1 MWRKREVEQAR
12 LLQEQRVM
20 DDYLAFLMNDS
31 ELDIDQ
37 VRFLF
42 LEQYPQEEYYM
53 ESFISDYL
61 S

>member
-12 LLQEQRVM
+12 ILQEQRSM
-20 DDYLAFLMNDS
+20 DEYLAFLINDR

-37 VRFLF
+37 VRFMF
-42 LEQYPQEEYYM
+42 LEQYPYEEHYM

>member
-1 MWRKREVEQAR
+1 MWRKREVEQVR
-12 LLQEQRVM
+12 IMEEQRAM
-20 DDYLAFLMNDS
+20 DEFLTFLLGDR

-42 LEQYPQEEYYM
+42 LEQYPHEEYYM

>member
-1 MWRKREVEQAR
+1 MWRKREVEQVR
-12 LLQEQRVM
+12 IMEEQRAM
-20 DDYLAFLMNDS
+20 DEFLTFLLEDR

-42 LEQYPQEEYYM
+42 LEQYPHEEYYM

>member
-1 MWRKREVEQAR
+1 MWRKREVEQLR
-12 LLQEQRVM
+12 IMEEQRAM
-20 DDYLAFLMNDS
+20 DEFLTFLLEDR

-42 LEQYPQEEYYM
+42 LEQYPHEEYYM

>member
-1 MWRKREVEQAR
+1 MWRKREVEQVR
-12 LLQEQRVM
+12 IMEEQRAM
-20 DDYLAFLMNDS
+20 DEFLTFLLEDR

-42 LEQYPQEEYYM
+42 LEQYPHEENYM

>member
-12 LLQEQRVM
+12 LLQEQRAM
-20 DDYLAFLMNDS
+20 DEYLSFLMNDS